1 MIMIDQEIFVQV
13 LWKTNYT
20 MQKKLNELFRGI
32 TIANNINKEL
42 DKRLVKMKHKL
53 RGIIDA

>member
-1 MIMIDQEIFVQV
+1 MIDQEIFVQV